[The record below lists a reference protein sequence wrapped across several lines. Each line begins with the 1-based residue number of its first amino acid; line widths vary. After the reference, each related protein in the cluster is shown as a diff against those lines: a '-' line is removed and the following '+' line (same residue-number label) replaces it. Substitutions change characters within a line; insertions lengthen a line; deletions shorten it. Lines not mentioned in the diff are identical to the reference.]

1 MSVGVIVQKFTV
13 ATAGVFA
20 LFVGG
25 GFLFSLLPDSLEGY
39 SWLVAP
45 VGIVGAHLI
54 WGRD

>member
-1 MSVGVIVQKFTV
+1 MSVGTIAQKFTV
-13 ATAGVFA
+13 ATAGLFA
-20 LFVGG
+20 LLVGG

-39 SWLVAP
+39 SWLVLP